1 MFPISANGQLN
12 LRIIS
17 AVAYNFIAYLAIGLT
32 LAILPGYV
40 HLTLGLNTV
49 LAGLMVS
56 LQYIATFAM
65 RHRAGHMCDT
75 RGPRRTVRW
84 GMVFCAA
91 SGALM
96 ALSWVLR
103 GHLWLGLGALAI
115 SRLTLGASES
125 LATTGSMMWG
135 IGRAGHDYITRVISW
150 NGVTTY
156 CALAVGAPLGVLLA
170 SRLGF
175 GAVGGLLLLLGAGG
189 FIGSGRMAPV
199 EPPGGDAVPITRLLW
214 GVSPYG
220 LALALGGLGFGVI
233 ATFITLYFAQRHWQG
248 AALSLSVFGLCF
260 VGARLSCSRF
270 IDRYGGFRVA
280 MVSFAVEAAGLA
292 LLALGPSQALAYIG
306 SGLTGL
312 GFSLIFPAMGVEATS
327 VFPIAVRGS
336 VLGVYSSFVD
346 VSLFAAG
353 PLAGAMIVHG
363 GYPAVFLATAGAV
376 LLALAGTVWL
386 ASTARAAS

>member
-1 MFPISANGQLN
+1 MFPISADGRLN

-17 AVAYNFIAYLAIGLT
+17 AVSFNFVAYLAIGLT

-40 HLTLGLNTV
+40 HLTLGLSAV

-56 LQYIATFAM
+56 FQYIATFAS

-75 RGPRRTVRW
+75 LGPRRTVRW
-84 GMVFCAA
+84 GMVFCVL

-96 ALSWVLR
+96 GLSWMLR
-103 GHLWLGLGALAI
+103 GFLWPGLCTLAV
-115 SRLTLGASES
+115 SRLTLGTSES
-125 LATTGSMMWG
+125 LATTGSTMWG
-135 IGRAGHDYITRVISW
+135 IGRVGHDHTARVISW
-150 NGVTTY
+150 NGVATY
-156 CALAVGAPLGVLLA
+156 VALALGAPLGVLLA

-175 GAVGGLLLLLGAGG
+175 GAVGGLILLLGAAG
-189 FIGSGRMAPV
+189 FTCAGRMAPT
-199 EPPGGDAVPITRLLW
+199 EPPRGEPLPIIRLLR

-248 AALSLSVFGLCF
+248 AALSLTLFGLSF
-260 VGARLSCSRF
+260 VLARLTCNRF
-270 IDRYGGFRVA
+270 IERYGGFRVA

-292 LLALGPSQALAYIG
+292 LLAFGPSRGLAYTG
-306 SGLTGL
+306 SALTGL
-312 GFSLIFPAMGVEATS
+312 GFSLVFPSMGVEATR
-327 VFPIAVRGS
+327 VFPISVRGS

-353 PLAGAMIVHG
+353 PLAGTVIVHG
-363 GYPAVFLATAGAV
+363 GYPAVFMATAGAV

-386 ASTARAAS
+386 ALTAR